1 MQAWPPLWTPT
12 DAVGPEMTLEEWA
25 ELDEDESGE
34 LVDGRLTEEEVPDPA
49 HELAVAWLIRRFGNW
64 LEERGGG
71 GFVFGSEVK
80 LRVAPRRG
88 RKADVVV
95 YLPGGARPPRR
106 GLLTEPP
113 DILVEVVTP
122 TPRDERRDRVEK
134 MAEYAELGVRFYW
147 IVDPALAGVEIFQLG
162 DDHRYAKTLG
172 VTEGRIREVP
182 GCPGL
187 ELDVDAL
194 WHELARLDGG

>member
-1 MQAWPPLWTPT
+1 
-12 DAVGPEMTLEEWA
+12 MTLDEWA
-25 ELDEDESGE
+25 QQDEEATGE

-49 HELAVAWLIRRFGNW
+49 HELAVSWLILLFGNW
-64 LEERGGG
+64 LRGRG

-80 LRVAPRRG
+80 LRTTPDRG

-106 GLLTEPP
+106 GLLTAAP
-113 DILVEVVTP
+113 DIVVEVVTP

-134 MAEYAELGVRFYW
+134 MTEYAEVGIRSYW
-147 IVDPALAGVEIFQLG
+147 IVDPALGSLEIFELSN
-162 DDHRYAKTLG
+162 DHKYTRTLG
-172 VTEGRIREVP
+172 VTTGRVEHVP

-187 ELDVDAL
+187 QLDVDDL
-194 WHELARLDGG
+194 WRELERLDAVP